1 MKRKD
6 IVFSDAYAKKK
17 ERRKDQKRC
26 LQRMEEGFVCENSQL
41 HLLSIDAVALYSEGK
56 DHISRN
62 IFIFRSLIYYKSSN
76 SYRLKSNFMPL
87 SCTRSRGIVLE
98 ALSKIGLNPKIF
110 GLHSLKSGGATS
122 AANAGVPDRLFKRH
136 RRWRSEYV
144 KDGYI
149 KDDLKALLSVSLAL
163 GI

>member
-1 MKRKD
+1 MMHIQKEKRKEKKGEKSKRD
-6 IVFSDAYAKKK
+6 VYREWKRVLIGKTGNYTCRVSLLLRYIQKAK
-17 ERRKDQKRC
+17 
-26 LQRMEEGFVCENSQL
+26 
-41 HLLSIDAVALYSEGK
+41 ITY
-56 DHISRN
+56 SRN
-62 IFIFRSLIYYKSSN
+62 NFIFRSFIYYKSSN

-98 ALSKIGLNPKIF
+98 ALSKIGLNLKFF
-110 GLHSLKSGGATS
+110 GLHSLISGGATS

-136 RRWRSEYV
+136 RRWRSEYA